1 VRTPP
6 HLLAGSSPYPYA
18 IHEERERETERY
30 PATPLPPDEHQR
42 RAVRGSTARA
52 FGVPPCPQHVD
63 PALKH
68 CSSVAATGQQQQ
80 QQQLGGMPLL
90 LPCDYQPGDGDT
102 TALQYP
108 GCYGRRMCWAL
119 WQLGALAEQHPPS
132 GAARAGPGALHGR
145 SIDGT
150 ISHAAGMQSWIRD
163 LIDLKTQ
170 ISVLQNCVHAAS
182 QQPCTASQ
190 PLQGCRQC
198 EPWTAAA
205 APIDPATAWPN
216 GLLRQR
222 AGYLRLLPHPVSRP
236 GSSQI
241 DRSSSRRKYTFM
253 YIIVPESC
261 L

>member
-1 VRTPP
+1 M
-6 HLLAGSSPYPYA
+6 HGSEIRSVVFLTGLSP
-18 IHEERERETERY
+18 
-30 PATPLPPDEHQR
+30 Q
-42 RAVRGSTARA
+42 S
-52 FGVPPCPQHVD
+52 
-63 PALKH
+63 
-68 CSSVAATGQQQQ
+68 
-80 QQQLGGMPLL
+80 LL
-90 LPCDYQPGDGDT
+90 LSVCAFLLRFGFSTLLIFTLYNNPAAPESDKAAC
-102 TALQYP
+102 
-108 GCYGRRMCWAL
+108 
-119 WQLGALAEQHPPS
+119 GA
-132 GAARAGPGALHGR
+132 HGR

-150 ISHAAGMQSWIRD
+150 ISQAAGMQSWIRD

-170 ISVLQNCVHAAS
+170 ISVLQNCMHAAS

-205 APIDPATAWPN
+205 GPIDPATAWPN

-241 DRSSSRRKYTFM
+241 DRSSGPRKYTFM
-253 YIIVPESC
+253 YIIVPESW